1 MLSSM
6 QSQNPADDRAHLHD
20 LPQET
25 QGEYHSSCFKTEAD
39 TPGKARQPWLV
50 VTVWLPSENSA
61 MKESGEDAEHILPG
75 PKPALGSSQ
84 KYQVHY
90 IKVNRQCWAAQM
102 LNLLNI
108 HIIIT
113 QTQPEYS
120 DLLRKL
126 DTFHAV
132 APATG
137 AQGWTTCFRIP
148 DRQLTASQV
157 YSLALALRPE
167 QSRIQSFV
175 QRLFRDNPSCTLG
188 LKMLVPASINII
200 DRRNALARI
209 LRALVS
215 IVTQDLKAAISI
227 HAQAAQQ
234 PTPFK
239 VFYDFDVIIQHL
251 HGQGLEELYSET
263 EQRFGE
269 SLAHQLFQKVVA
281 TCGVTGK
288 KMKDISWK
296 ETGLAVLFGQLPST
310 QQPDPTLG
318 VSTIDCEE
326 SGSAQLWAFTSLAS
340 QVVPVDRIEQVI
352 DWL

>member
-1 MLSSM
+1 MVERGDEGALSLRTCKPLIDSLTLRGMAVSEVRDTDSTCCSMLSSDALAGVM
-6 QSQNPADDRAHLHD
+6 ALAHPRDAAVFAQSCKD
-20 LPQET
+20 L
-25 QGEYHSSCFKTEAD
+25 
-39 TPGKARQPWLV
+39 
-50 VTVWLPSENSA
+50 
-61 MKESGEDAEHILPG
+61 HILHQ
-75 PKPALGSSQ
+75 ALKANLRLDELQLLSS
-84 KYQVHY
+84 
-90 IKVNRQCWAAQM
+90 R
-102 LNLLNI
+102 
-108 HIIIT
+108 HI
-113 QTQPEYS
+113 
-120 DLLRKL
+120 LG
-126 DTFHAV
+126 V
-132 APATG
+132 APDTAYV
-137 AQGWTTCFRIP
+137 QLLIP
-148 DRQLTASQV
+148 DELILLADRQLTASQE

-188 LKMLVPASINII
+188 LKMLVPASINMI

-288 KMKDISWK
+288 KMEYISWK

-310 QQPDPTLG
+310 QQHDPTLG

-340 QVVPVDRIEQVI
+340 QVVPVDRMEQVI

>member
-1 MLSSM
+1 MLSSDALAGVM
-6 QSQNPADDRAHLHD
+6 ALAHPRDAAVFAQSCKD
-20 LPQET
+20 L
-25 QGEYHSSCFKTEAD
+25 
-39 TPGKARQPWLV
+39 
-50 VTVWLPSENSA
+50 
-61 MKESGEDAEHILPG
+61 HILHQ
-75 PKPALGSSQ
+75 ALKANLRLDELQLLSS
-84 KYQVHY
+84 
-90 IKVNRQCWAAQM
+90 R
-102 LNLLNI
+102 
-108 HIIIT
+108 HI
-113 QTQPEYS
+113 
-120 DLLRKL
+120 LG
-126 DTFHAV
+126 V
-132 APATG
+132 APDTAYV
-137 AQGWTTCFRIP
+137 QLLIP
-148 DRQLTASQV
+148 DELILLADRQLTASQE

-188 LKMLVPASINII
+188 LKMLVPASINMI

-288 KMKDISWK
+288 KMEYISWK

-310 QQPDPTLG
+310 QQHDPTLG

-340 QVVPVDRIEQVI
+340 QVVPVDRMEQVI